1 LAALIGDGVTD
12 GEDDLA
18 LDMAC
23 LCAFVS
29 DGRFGKGICAID
41 GDADLTAV
49 EQAS

>member
-1 LAALIGDGVTD
+1 MAALIGDGVTD

-29 DGRFGKGICAID
+29 DGRFGKRICAID
-41 GDADLTAV
+41 GDANRTAV